1 MLAFMKNQIQAQSSI
16 PFQAQW
22 EFTAKDTL
30 DWLPANVP
38 GCVHSD
44 LINNNVI
51 ENPLLGINEQKCQW
65 IENKDWSYQTKPFSV
80 SNEIFD
86 QEIIRLKF
94 CQLDTYSKVFLN
106 DTFLLE
112 TSNTFRSY
120 EIDVKPF
127 LSKDFNVL
135 RIEFSS
141 PIAEGEKRI
150 QSLGHP
156 LPGDAMRAVTRK
168 PQYHYGWDWGPRLVT
183 SGITGAIE
191 WIAYS
196 EINVKDV
203 YFDQLFIS
211 KERVELEVE
220 ITAHVQ
226 QNGAYSFV
234 VFDETNE
241 INYPLNSYLEKGL
254 NTIRIPMTI
263 KNPKLWW
270 SNGLGESFLYSFHVS
285 AKQNNTSFFDKKYAI
300 GLRNIELITD
310 HDQFGETF
318 YFKLNGQPVFAKG
331 ANYIP
336 ITMLPENAT
345 RGDYLKILTLCKES
359 NFNMLRVW
367 GGGYYEKDW
376 FYEICD
382 SLGIMVWQDFMFACS
397 MYPGNPAFIEN
408 VREEANQQTI
418 RLRNHACLALWC
430 GNNENAEGWA
440 RWGWQQNLS
449 NKDKKI
455 IETAYND
462 VFAELLPEIV
472 FSNHAQINYWES
484 SPRFGRGDNRSL
496 TEGDC
501 HYWGLW
507 HDEEPFEI
515 LLKKIPRFMSEFGM
529 QSFPNEK
536 AFNEM
541 LTLDKFSWDDPGL
554 AQHQKHSRGN
564 KLMKA
569 YTQRWFD
576 IEDSLKDYASNPY
589 QYLQL
594 TQSMQ
599 AEGMLMGIEAE
610 RRAAPYCMGTLF
622 WQLNDVWP
630 SFSWSAIDY
639 NMEPKVFMNGL
650 KEIYSNKLMSPFIEN
665 NFLYFQF
672 INDSNDEGPV
682 VNIQYEILD
691 SDRKVI
697 AQSFLRYV
705 SLKEPGVIYSTAW
718 QDLIKDRSPENL
730 IISIT
735 CFTMDDQIYLH
746 REAKLMAK
754 SSSGL
759 IYTAQPGKPYFITKI
774 SD

>member
-1 MLAFMKNQIQAQSSI
+1 MSQNLPLDVEWQFA
-16 PFQAQW
+16 
-22 EFTAKDTL
+22 AKDTL
-30 DWLPANVP
+30 DWMPAKVP
-38 GCVHSD
+38 GCVHTD
-44 LINNNVI
+44 LEQNAII
-51 ENPLLGINEQKCQW
+51 ENPLLGTNETKCQW
-65 IENKDWSYQTKPFSV
+65 IEKKEWVYQTLPFSV
-80 SNEIFD
+80 PGEVFSQD
-86 QEIIRLKF
+86 IIRLKF
-94 CQLDTYSKVFLN
+94 SQLDTYSKVFLN

-112 TSNTFRSY
+112 TSNAFRSY

-127 LSKDFNVL
+127 LNKDLNIL

-141 PIAEGEKRI
+141 PISEGEKRI
-150 QSLGHP
+150 NSLGHP

-183 SGITGAIE
+183 SGITGPIE

-196 EINVKDV
+196 DIQIKSV

-211 KERVELEVE
+211 KERVELEIE
-220 ITAHVQ
+220 ITAHVHRPGEYTFHVADST
-226 QNGAYSFV
+226 NHLHEGHTSF
-234 VFDETNE
+234 
-241 INYPLNSYLEKGL
+241 LEKGI
-254 NTIRIPMTI
+254 NTLRIPMTV

-270 SNGLGESFLYSFHVS
+270 SNGLGEAYQYSFLVEGKRNNNLFYKKNYSV
-285 AKQNNTSFFDKKYAI
+285 
-300 GLRNIELITD
+300 GLRNIELITERD
-310 HDQFGETF
+310 DSGETF

-336 ITMLPENAT
+336 ITMLPERASKE
-345 RGDYLKILTLCKES
+345 DYLQLLKLCKAS

-367 GGGYYEKDW
+367 GGGYYEKDS

-408 VREEANQQTI
+408 VREEADQQTK

-449 NKDKKI
+449 AKDKKT
-455 IETAYND
+455 IEAAYND

-472 FSNHAQINYWES
+472 FANHAQINYWES
-484 SPRFGRGDNRSL
+484 SPRFGRGDSKSL

-515 LLKKIPRFMSEFGM
+515 LLQKIPRFMSEFGM
-529 QSFPNEK
+529 QSFPNK
-536 AFNEM
+536 KTFDEM
-541 LTLDKFSWDDPGL
+541 LTMDTFSWDDPGL
-554 AQHQKHSRGN
+554 VQHQKHSRGN
-564 KLMKA
+564 KLMRE
-569 YTQRWFD
+569 YTSRWFD
-576 IEDSLKDYASNPY
+576 IDDSLKNFASNPY

-639 NMEPKVFMNGL
+639 KMEPKIFMNGL
-650 KEIYSNKLMSPFIEN
+650 KEIYANELLSPYIEN
-665 NFLYFQF
+665 NFLYIHY
-672 INDSNDEGPV
+672 INDTSIEAPV
-682 VNIQYEILD
+682 VNLQYQIMD
-691 SDRKVI
+691 SDRNVLTQSYVRYI
-697 AQSFLRYV
+697 A
-705 SLKEPGVIYSTAW
+705 LKEPGVIYSAPW
-718 QDLIKDRSPENL
+718 IELIKDRDPENL

-735 CFTMDDQIYLH
+735 CFTMDGQIYLQ
-746 REAKLMAK
+746 REAKLTAK
-754 SSSGL
+754 SSDGL
-759 IYTAQPGKPYFITKI
+759 MYISTPSNPFILTKI